1 MDVTQIPFNH
11 FLGIQQAAQDS
22 GCLLELGDS
31 PSYTNHLGTVHASVQ
46 LALAEASSGEFLLR
60 TLPEFG
66 NQVLAVVRRV
76 EAKFKNPMRGKIR
89 SRAVTSETE
98 LKQSAEALAT
108 KNRAILPVTIEIVDA
123 DGAAGLVVT
132 FEWFAQKQ
140 SG

>member
-66 NQVLAVVRRV
+66 NQVLAVVRR
-76 EAKFKNPMRGKIR
+76 RGQVQEPDTR
-89 SRAVTSETE
+89 QDPFPSRHF
-98 LKQSAEALAT
+98 
-108 KNRAILPVTIEIVDA
+108 RD
-123 DGAAGLVVT
+123 
-132 FEWFAQKQ
+132 
-140 SG
+140 

>member
-11 FLGIQQAAQDS
+11 FLGIQKAA
-22 GCLLELGDS
+22 GATHLLELGDL

-76 EAKFKNPMRGKIR
+76 EAKFKNPMRGR
-89 SRAVTSETE
+89 VFARAATTE
-98 LKQSAEALAT
+98 ADLKQSAEVLTA
-108 KNRAILPVTIEIVDA
+108 KGRAILPVTIEIVDTE
-123 DGAAGLVVT
+123 GVVGLIAT
-132 FEWFAQKQ
+132 FEWFSQKQ
-140 SG
+140 SD